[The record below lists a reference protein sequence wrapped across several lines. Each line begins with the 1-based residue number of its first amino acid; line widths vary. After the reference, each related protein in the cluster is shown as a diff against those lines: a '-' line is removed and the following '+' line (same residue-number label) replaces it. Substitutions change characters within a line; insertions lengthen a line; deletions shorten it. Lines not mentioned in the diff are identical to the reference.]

1 MKRIK
6 RDDHREKR
14 IDMEILVDA
23 HDEEERAMGWYY
35 YLADTMTFPF
45 NARSIQEHH
54 KSPLQ
59 GEETVE
65 VLGMAPENTC
75 LGESYVDVQWNGQ
88 QLSVPLAQLQTSDVD
103 EDTREALEDW
113 HYWVARGYGF

>member
-1 MKRIK
+1 
-6 RDDHREKR
+6 
-14 IDMEILVDA
+14 MEILVDA

-35 YLADTMTFPF
+35 YLADTMAFPF
-45 NARSIQEHH
+45 NAISIQEHH

-59 GEETVE
+59 EQEPVE
-65 VLGMAPENTC
+65 VLGMAPEHTC
-75 LGESYVDVQWNGQ
+75 LREIYVNVQRNGQ
-88 QLSVPLAQLQTSDVD
+88 ELSVPLAQLQASDVD